1 MSSTRYILKRAFTA
15 SQQLK
20 GQQIVSRNVLLDLNP
35 LAVSAS
41 GNIITKRNVHFTF
54 NPDPTDTSKGETT
67 KMTLLQA
74 ITSAMDIALDKD
86 PTACIFGE
94 DVAFGGVFRC
104 TVGLQDKYGK
114 DRVFN
119 TPLCEQGIAGFG
131 IGLANAGATAIAE
144 IQFGDYIFPAFD
156 QIVNEAAKY
165 RYRSGNLFDCGGLT
179 IRATWGAVGHGALYH
194 SQSPEAYFAH
204 TPGLKVVI
212 PRSPT
217 MAKGLLLS
225 CIRDRDPCIFFEPK
239 ILYRSAVEEVPV
251 GDYELPIGK
260 ADIIST
266 GSDVTLL
273 SWGTQVHV
281 MKEAAQI
288 AQERLGVSCEVI
300 DLVSI
305 LPWDKEAICDS
316 VKKTGRCII
325 AHEAPYT
332 GGFGAELSAA
342 IQEECF
348 LSLEAPIQR
357 VCGHDTPFPLIFEPF
372 YLPDKWRV
380 FDAIKKVTEF

>member
-1 MSSTRYILKRAFTA
+1 MTSTRTAWMRYVFGKQRFNAQKVLNGNGILDF
-15 SQQLK
+15 
-20 GQQIVSRNVLLDLNP
+20 NP
-35 LAVSAS
+35 QPVTILP
-41 GNIITKRNVHFTF
+41 NTITKRNAHFTYT
-54 NPDPTDTSKGETT
+54 PDAVDTTKGATT

-74 ITSAMDIALDKD
+74 VTNAMDIALDKD
-86 PTACIFGE
+86 PSACIFGE

-144 IQFGDYIFPAFD
+144 IQFSDYIFPAFD

-165 RYRSGNLFDCGGLT
+165 RYRSGNMFDCGALT

-194 SQSPEAYFAH
+194 SQCPEAYFAH
-204 TPGLKVVI
+204 TPGLKVII
-212 PRSPT
+212 PRGPT
-217 MAKGLLLS
+217 KAKGLLLA
-225 CIRDRDPCIFFEPK
+225 CIRDKDPCIFFEPK

-251 GDYELPIGK
+251 GDYELPLGK
-260 ADIIST
+260 ADVISN
-266 GSDVTLL
+266 GEDVTIIA
-273 SWGTQVHV
+273 WGTQVHV
-281 MKEAAQI
+281 VREAAQI

-305 LPWDKEAICDS
+305 LPWDKETIINS
-316 VKKTGRCII
+316 VQKTGRCII
-325 AHEAPYT
+325 THEAPYT
-332 GGFGAELSAA
+332 SGFGAEISAA
-342 IQEECF
+342 IQEACF

-380 FDAIKKVTEF
+380 FDAIKKITEF